1 MIRKRIIGAALD
13 SVTLST
19 VAVLVTIALAGM
31 VDPSVAGEVVPLMV
45 GVFLV
50 TVTSGTAKIALNRK
64 FGNGRNSR

>member
-1 MIRKRIIGAALD
+1 MTRKRIIGAALD

-31 VDPSVAGEVVPLMV
+31 VDPSIAGEVAPLMV

-50 TVTSGTAKIALNRK
+50 TLTSGTAKIMLNRK
-64 FGNGRNSR
+64 LGNGRNRR

>member
-31 VDPSVAGEVVPLMV
+31 VDPSIAGEVVPLMV

-50 TVTSGTAKIALNRK
+50 TLTSGTAKIILNR
-64 FGNGRNSR
+64 RYLSAR